1 MKIVKYSEFNQEL
14 NESFWDDVKYGFS
27 KLGTY
32 RAGGTINPF
41 KKGKVKKAAAAEV
54 EELLKK
60 ESNKLLKTV
69 VEDVEKNVSPEFPN
83 CRKKITFLRGIITY
97 GQLYDTIST
106 AAKKSSK
113 EEGYLAPE
121 VANEIIES
129 LRKVVKR
136 YLDVELKAVYTTFES
151 IENDSITEDE
161 ILELYNY
168 TDELENA
175 INEEFIKK
183 LLTGAAKGIA
193 KGYQAIG
200 NVKDKAMDSMF
211 GAKKGVDDDEVKKI
225 GGQSAKFQSTSGQ
238 KNVESERMKG
248 LESNKLPMTLF
259 GVGSALGA
267 FSWLVNTEWFKS
279 LFTTIEHTDK
289 VEMIQT
295 TVETKA
301 QILATIKPGE
311 GMTQILNRMMGTHLS
326 SSSSPE
332 EFLAA
337 VKTLGGGNVQAG
349 IDALAAKGGI
359 FPTSDAAKS
368 ALELI
373 AKSPHEHGDTLGQIF
388 QGKMAGTGK
397 VFGDVF
403 ATHPGSTLTG
413 LIVKTIV
420 SAAPKIITTTAVKIG
435 AGYGVAKGLGA
446 VLGPLG
452 LSLVAAGAVVKLLRE
467 KGQRQSRAKTLDN
480 LLQSLV
486 LVSVDVKKQGGE
498 ENVEK
503 GGEDTIKK
511 GEVPTEKT
519 IYPLMIKNL
528 KALNSM
534 LISFDG
540 VKAEGEGGDKKNQGL
555 KIGNEY
561 LYTNKKGEKKKV
573 KLISLTHDTSIGSDK
588 TWLTKDDV
596 KKDTLAS
603 GKASVIF
610 KDKDGK
616 YTSKSPET
624 AVDSNQLTPV
634 KESLLLEKEFG
645 KGSRNVEVTKGED
658 YLTQSLGNIRK
669 SIKSIKDE
677 KDKGIGITTKF
688 LTDILDKK
696 MDSNSKE
703 PIKNLYKEIYSYLYG
718 DKSKTLSDFG
728 PLYKESIEIL
738 SNKSK
743 SQVVAEKIARLSK
756 RSLQFEGE
764 NLYGGLGEFGQDME
778 EFNVTLKQIMAYM
791 KSMSEVKESRILSFK
806 DYIKS

>member
-1 MKIVKYSEFNQEL
+1 MKLVKYSEFNQEL

-32 RAGGTINPF
+32 KAGGKIF
-41 KKGKVKKAAAAEV
+41 GKGKVKKEAAAEV

-69 VEDVEKNVSPEFPN
+69 VEDVEKNVAPEFPN
-83 CRKKITFLRGIITY
+83 SRMKITFLRGIIVY
-97 GQLYDTIST
+97 GQFYDTIAA

-121 VANEIIES
+121 VANELIES

-136 YLDVELKAVYTTFES
+136 YLDVELKAVYTTFENV
-151 IENDSITEDE
+151 ENDSITENE

-183 LLTGAAKGIA
+183 LLTGAARSIA

-211 GAKKGVDDDEVKKI
+211 GAKKGVDDDEVKKV
-225 GGQSAKFQSTSGQ
+225 GGQSAKFQSTSGE
-238 KNVESERMKG
+238 KNVETERMKG

-289 VEMIQT
+289 VEMIQK
-295 TVETKA
+295 TVQTKSE
-301 QILATIKPGE
+301 IFSTVKPGE
-311 GMTQILNRMMGTHLS
+311 GMTQIMNRTMNLNLNPG
-326 SSSSPE
+326 SSPE
-332 EFLAA
+332 EFLAGM
-337 VKTLGGGNVQAG
+337 KTLGGGNVQAG
-349 IDALAAKGGI
+349 IDAFCAKGGV
-359 FPTSDAAKS
+359 FPNSDAAKS

-373 AKSPHEHGDTLGQIF
+373 AKSPHQHGDTLGQIF

-403 ATHPGSTLTG
+403 VTTPGSTLTG

-420 SAAPKIITTTAVKIG
+420 TAVPKIVTTSVIKIG
-435 AGYGVAKGLGA
+435 AGYGVAKGLGS

-452 LSLVAAGAVVKLLRE
+452 LTLVAAGAVVKLLRE

-480 LLQSLV
+480 LLQSLI
-486 LVSVDVKKQGGE
+486 LVSVDVKKEGGE
-498 ENVEK
+498 ENGIE
-503 GGEDTIKK
+503 GGEEKAGI
-511 GEVPTEKT
+511 PSEKT

-561 LYTNKKGEKKKV
+561 LYTNKKGDKKKV

-588 TWLTKDDV
+588 TWITKDDI

-603 GKASVIF
+603 GKVSVIF
-610 KDKDGK
+610 RDKEGK
-616 YTSKSPET
+616 YTGKSPEI
-624 AVDSNQLTPV
+624 AVDSNQLAPL
-634 KESLLLEKEFG
+634 KEALLLEKEFG

-658 YLTQSLGNIRK
+658 YLTQALGNIRK

-756 RSLQFEGE
+756 RSFQFEGE

-778 EFNVTLKQIMAYM
+778 EFNITLKQIMAYM
-791 KSMSEVKESRILSFK
+791 KSKSEVKESRILSFK
-806 DYIKS
+806 NYIKS

>member
-14 NESFWDDVKYGFS
+14 NESFWDDVKYGLS
-27 KLGTY
+27 KLGRY
-32 RAGGTINPF
+32 KAGGKILG
-41 KKGKVKKAAAAEV
+41 KKGTDDAAKL
-54 EELLKK
+54 ELREIMNK
-60 ESNKLLKTV
+60 ESNKLLKQV
-69 VEDVEKNVSPEFPN
+69 YGEVMIVAPEFPN
-83 CRKKITFLRGIITY
+83 DRKKITFLRGILMY
-97 GQLYDTIST
+97 GQLYDSLVA
-106 AAKKSSK
+106 AAKKDSK
-113 EEGYLAPE
+113 EEGYLAPD
-121 VANEIIES
+121 VCNQIIEDM
-129 LRKVVKR
+129 RKVIKKF
-136 YLDVELKAVYTTFES
+136 LDVDLKGIYTVTES
-151 IENDSITEDE
+151 KEDDITDEE
-161 ILELYNY
+161 ILELYNF
-168 TDELENA
+168 DDIDMSA
-175 INEEFIKK
+175 INEEEEFFKK
-183 LLTGAAKGIA
+183 LVDLK
-193 KGYQAIG
+193 
-200 NVKDKAMDSMF
+200 NKAMDKMF
-211 GAKKGVDDDEVKKI
+211 GAKKGEDAEQKTTK
-225 GGQSAKFQSTSGQ
+225 GQSAKFQQTSGD
-238 KNVESERMKG
+238 KNVETERMKG
-248 LESNKLPMTLF
+248 LESNKLPLILA
-259 GVGSALGA
+259 GVGAALGA
-267 FSWLVNTEWFKS
+267 IGWIAQSQWFKD
-279 LFTTIEHTDK
+279 LITTTVNHPAQFGEETFTKTIENNIK
-289 VEMIQT
+289 VDPKGWSYTIQNNGFMD
-295 TVETKA
+295 
-301 QILATIKPGE
+301 ATGKS
-311 GMTQILNRMMGTHLS
+311 LNFNQPVGNLQDAFKFYGGGDQAKGIEAMS
-326 SSSSPE
+326 N
-332 EFLAA
+332 F
-337 VKTLGGGNVQAG
+337 LGGGGKASSVADITSQLADPSNKTIGDIFNHLEGTWGDKVLMNQNGGAKSFIAKQVYTQTKKVLIKAG
-349 IDALAAKGGI
+349 FKTTTTSVIGTKLIALA
-359 FPTSDAAKS
+359 P
-368 ALELI
+368 
-373 AKSPHEHGDTLGQIF
+373 
-388 QGKMAGTGK
+388 
-397 VFGDVF
+397 
-403 ATHPGSTLTG
+403 
-413 LIVKTIV
+413 
-420 SAAPKIITTTAVKIG
+420 
-435 AGYGVAKGLGA
+435 
-446 VLGPLG
+446 VLGTIGIALIG
-452 LSLVAAGAVVKLLRE
+452 AGAVVKLLRE

-486 LVSVDVKKQGGE
+486 LVSVDAKKEGGE

-540 VKAEGEGGDKKNQGL
+540 VKAEGEGGDKKKQGL

-573 KLISLTHDTSIGSDK
+573 KLISLTHDTSIGNDK
-588 TWLTKDDV
+588 TWLTKDDA

-610 KDKDGK
+610 RDKEGK
-616 YTSKSPET
+616 YTSKSPEI
-624 AVDSNQLTPV
+624 AVDSNQLAPI

-645 KGSRNVEVTKGED
+645 KGPRNVEVTKGED

-778 EFNVTLKQIMAYM
+778 EFNLTLKQIMAYM
-791 KSMSEVKESRILSFK
+791 KSKSEVKESRILSFK
-806 DYIKS
+806 NYIKS

>member
-14 NESFWDDVKYGFS
+14 NESFWDDVKYGLS
-27 KLGTY
+27 KLGRY
-32 RAGGTINPF
+32 KAGGKILG
-41 KKGKVKKAAAAEV
+41 KKGTDDAAKL
-54 EELLKK
+54 ELREIMNK
-60 ESNKLLKTV
+60 ESNKLLKQV
-69 VEDVEKNVSPEFPN
+69 YGEVMIVAPEFPN
-83 CRKKITFLRGIITY
+83 DRKKITFLRGVLMY
-97 GQLYDTIST
+97 GQLYDSLVA
-106 AAKKSSK
+106 AAKKDSK
-113 EEGYLAPE
+113 EEGYLAPD
-121 VANEIIES
+121 VCNQIIEDM
-129 LRKVVKR
+129 RKVIKKF
-136 YLDVELKAVYTTFES
+136 LDVDLKGIYTVTES
-151 IENDSITEDE
+151 KEDDITDEE
-161 ILELYNY
+161 ILELYNF
-168 TDELENA
+168 DDIDISA
-175 INEEFIKK
+175 INEEEEFFKK
-183 LLTGAAKGIA
+183 LVDLK
-193 KGYQAIG
+193 
-200 NVKDKAMDSMF
+200 NKAMDKMF
-211 GAKKGVDDDEVKKI
+211 GAKKGEDAEQKTTK
-225 GGQSAKFQSTSGQ
+225 GQSAKFQQTSGD
-238 KNVESERMKG
+238 KNVETERMKG
-248 LESNKLPMTLF
+248 LESNKLPLILA
-259 GVGSALGA
+259 GVGAALGA
-267 FSWLVNTEWFKS
+267 IGWIAQSQWFKD
-279 LFTTIEHTDK
+279 LITTTVNHPAQFGEETFTKTIENNIK
-289 VEMIQT
+289 VDPKGWSYTIQNNGFMD
-295 TVETKA
+295 
-301 QILATIKPGE
+301 ATGKS
-311 GMTQILNRMMGTHLS
+311 LNFNQPVGNLQDAFKFYGGGDQAKGIEAMS
-326 SSSSPE
+326 N
-332 EFLAA
+332 F
-337 VKTLGGGNVQAG
+337 LGGGGKASSVADITSQLADPSNKTIGDIFNHLEGTWGDKVLMNQNGGAKSFIAKQVYTQTKKVLIKAG
-349 IDALAAKGGI
+349 FKTTTTSVIGTKLIALA
-359 FPTSDAAKS
+359 P
-368 ALELI
+368 
-373 AKSPHEHGDTLGQIF
+373 
-388 QGKMAGTGK
+388 
-397 VFGDVF
+397 
-403 ATHPGSTLTG
+403 
-413 LIVKTIV
+413 
-420 SAAPKIITTTAVKIG
+420 
-435 AGYGVAKGLGA
+435 
-446 VLGPLG
+446 VLGTIGIALIG
-452 LSLVAAGAVVKLLRE
+452 AGAVVKLLRE

-486 LVSVDVKKQGGE
+486 LVSVDAKKEGGE

-540 VKAEGEGGDKKNQGL
+540 VKAEGEGGDKKKQGL

-573 KLISLTHDTSIGSDK
+573 KLISLTHDTSIGNDK
-588 TWLTKDDV
+588 TWLTKDDA

-610 KDKDGK
+610 RDKEGK
-616 YTSKSPET
+616 YTSKSSEI
-624 AVDSNQLTPV
+624 AVDSNQLAPI

-645 KGSRNVEVTKGED
+645 KGPRNVEVTKGED

-778 EFNVTLKQIMAYM
+778 EFNLTLKQIMAYM
-791 KSMSEVKESRILSFK
+791 KSKSEVKESRILSFK
-806 DYIKS
+806 NYIKS